1 MTTVIL
7 AEKPDQARSYAA
19 VFKQTT
25 KQKGYITIN
34 DSRFFKGEAIMTW
47 GIGHLVE
54 LCLPGHYKKE
64 WKRWNLANLPILPTE
79 VEFQV
84 PASKQE
90 QFRIVKSWLK
100 KATLIIIA
108 TDPDREGENIAR
120 SIIKQAGVMSHVPI
134 KRLWINSQENDVVR
148 EGFLHLQPGEKF
160 EPMYE
165 EAKARQVA
173 DWLVGMNASPL
184 YSLLL
189 RTKGIQDTFSVGRV
203 QTPTLYLIY
212 LRQKEI
218 EAFVSEPFFELKAN
232 IEAETGS
239 FQATYKHRLKTKED
253 VSRLLDKHGIKGK
266 TASTIAELSKKNKE
280 IPSPLLHSLATLQA
294 SANRKW
300 KYSPSKVLS
309 VVQKLYEKK
318 WLTYPRTESNHIT
331 NAEFSYLRKQVNQYQ
346 QLIEQQFEPTFLFP
360 RKRYVDDAKVQE
372 HYAIIPTKKVPTS
385 LQVEKLKTDEKN
397 LYLEVLRTTLAMF
410 APTYKYEETKVTV
423 DVQGLPFQTTG
434 KVEQDIGWKVLF
446 PYAPAKNKKSD
457 EPPVLPPL
465 QQGEEV
471 MATVKAKEGKTQP
484 PPLYTEGQLIPLMKT
499 AGKFVEDEEEQAVLN
514 EVTGIGTGATR
525 ANIIETLKN
534 REYITIKQNKV
545 HVTEKGR
552 ILCQAVEGNLL
563 SKADMTAQ
571 WELFLRKIGQGEK
584 DGATFIGNIHAYI
597 HRLLK
602 DAPDHLQTMAI
613 DASTIT
619 ESDQSGVGP
628 CPLCGGAVQSR
639 GPVYACSKA
648 KENSCKFVIVKTL
661 AKRKLTDATVKRLLT
676 KGETAP
682 LRGFKSKQGKSFSAA
697 LTLKEG
703 KIEFDFSKKPT
714 YRKTNG
720 KRPARKRSSTK

>member
-64 WKRWNLANLPILPTE
+64 WKRWNLANLPILPSE

-90 QFRIVKSWLK
+90 QFRIVRSLLK
-100 KATLIIIA
+100 KASLIIIA

-120 SIIKQAGVMSHVPI
+120 SIMKQAGVRSDVPI

-148 EGFLHLQPGEKF
+148 EGFLNLQPGEKF

-218 EAFVSEPFFELKAN
+218 EAFVSKPFFELKAKV
-232 IEAETGS
+232 EAAAGT
-239 FQATYKHRLKTKED
+239 FQAAYKHRLKTKED
-253 VSRLLDKHGIKGK
+253 VSTLMDKHGIKGK
-266 TASTIAELSKKNKE
+266 TASTIAELGKKNKE
-280 IPSPLLHSLATLQA
+280 MPSPLLHSLATLQA

-309 VVQKLYEKK
+309 VVQRLYEKK

-331 NAEFSYLRKQVNQYQ
+331 NAEFTYLRKQINQYQ
-346 QLIEQQFEPTFLFP
+346 QLMEQQFEPAFLFP

-372 HYAIIPTKKVPTS
+372 HYAIIPTKKVPTP
-385 LQVEKLKTDEKN
+385 LQLEKLKPDEKN

-423 DVQGLPFQTTG
+423 DINGLPFHTTG

-446 PYAPAKNKKSD
+446 PYTPTKNKKSD

-465 QQGEEV
+465 QQGEGV
-471 MATVKAKEGKTQP
+471 MATVKATEGKTQP

-525 ANIIETLKN
+525 ASIIETLKN
-534 REYITIKQNKV
+534 REYMTIKQNKV

-602 DAPDHLQTMAI
+602 DAPGHLQTLSI
-613 DASTIT
+613 DTSAIT

-628 CPLCGGAVQSR
+628 CPLCGGAVLSR

-661 AKRKLTDATVKRLLT
+661 AKKKLTDATVKRLLT

-703 KIEFDFSKKPT
+703 KIEFDFTKKPT

-720 KRPARKRSSTK
+720 KRPAGKRSSTK